1 MAAPEYDEHKL
12 VIELQGSKEQ
22 IVAIL
27 KEITNKVEFGTY
39 YYESQL
45 QRYLNE
51 YMPHK
56 SCIKKME
63 FVSDPDC
70 KR

>member
-12 VIELQGSKEQ
+12 VIELQGS
-22 IVAIL
+22 
-27 KEITNKVEFGTY
+27 KVEFGTY